1 MAVIISAMIYFF
13 KKKKWIIFRG
23 NKALPKDN

>member
-1 MAVIISAMIYFF
+1 MIYLF
-13 KKKKWIIFRG
+13 KKKKWIILRG